1 MLMLVRSSSKFG
13 NNSFRSTLLILLAVL
28 GVVGMLVKVSN
39 QVPSVHGVA
48 IGMSSQDVERLLGPP
63 HKESGD
69 ECKIFVAS
77 VVRPIR
83 VKYSTDDRVQLIP
96 NYGGTD
102 GKRTI
107 YLPAGRE
114 IIKVGDGRAE
124 VEDTLR
130 AERSELEGEYTVYYV
145 TERLGFYVNFKEGR
159 VVEVTGTQL
168 EAGTNILVSPTI
180 RQTRLA
186 TLLGDSELCCG
197 RRYYPRFGCYIE
209 DGEYVD
215 LILLSSQR

>member
-1 MLMLVRSSSKFG
+1 MLITVRSQSRWG
-13 NNSFRSTLLILLAVL
+13 NNSFRSTVFVLLAVFS
-28 GVVGMLVKVSN
+28 VVGMLAKVSK
-39 QVPSVHGVA
+39 QAPSVHGVM

-63 HKESGD
+63 HEESGD
-69 ECKIFVAS
+69 ECKVFAAS

-102 GKRTI
+102 GTRTI

-159 VVEVTGTQL
+159 VVGVTGTQL
-168 EAGTNILVSPTI
+168 ESGTNILVSPTI

-186 TLLGDSELCCG
+186 TLLGESDLRYG

-215 LILLSSQR
+215 LISLSAQR